1 MKPTTRCFIFHLILL
16 STLTLYSHAKG
27 SKYALDN
34 FIIKENLI
42 KNDKLAIIACDSS
55 DQPSDRISGTFNFT
69 INGFKQALVFTDGVA
84 IAPQE
89 IDKSSF
95 VFLKHQN
102 QNGIHTKLYYV
113 VKSDDGLKPIKINWM
128 LLLIVPLCIII
139 IASIYKRLLLI
150 ALIALLAIAYFNYNK
165 GLSFEG
171 IFETIYHGIR
181 NIVF

>member
-1 MKPTTRCFIFHLILL
+1 MKPANICFILHLFLL
-16 STLTLYSHAKG
+16 SISLNSYSRE
-27 SKYALDN
+27 SRYALDN

-55 DQPSDRISGTFNFT
+55 DQPVDRISGTFNFT
-69 INGFKQALVFTDGVA
+69 INGFKQTLLFTDGVA

-102 QNGIHTKLYYV
+102 HNGTHTKLYYV
-113 VKSDDGLKPIKINWM
+113 LKSEEGLKPVKISWM
-128 LLLIVPLCIII
+128 LLLVAPLCIIL

-150 ALIALLAIAYFNYNK
+150 ALIAFLAIAYFNYNK

-171 IFETIYHGIR
+171 IFETIYHGFRGLIS
-181 NIVF
+181 